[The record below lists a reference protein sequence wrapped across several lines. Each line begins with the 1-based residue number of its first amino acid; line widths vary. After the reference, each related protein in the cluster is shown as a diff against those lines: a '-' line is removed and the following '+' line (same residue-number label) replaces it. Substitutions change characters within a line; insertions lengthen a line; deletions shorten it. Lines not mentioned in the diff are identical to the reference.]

1 MLIDLHADLED
12 IDGMIGLVRDKQRS
26 LRRLKSVFDGGER
39 PENEAKFLEDI
50 ITGANYGWNQV
61 RPNAATY
68 QEVLSSGKLGLIRN
82 SAMRAAISLYYF
94 DFTIIFDRTDE
105 RETMFPQLSYQLVPR
120 SLASSNREVM
130 LQVDADLSADETARL
145 VDAALRFALVDH
157 LIAEMNLANFILL
170 MSADVKQKC
179 EALIAQIETYRAS
192 R

>member
-12 IDGMIGLVRDKQRS
+12 IDGMIGLVRDKQSS

-61 RPNAATY
+61 RPNATTY
-68 QEVLSSGKLGLIRN
+68 QEALSSGKLGLIRN
-82 SAMRAAISLYYF
+82 SAMRTAISLYNF

-130 LQVDADLSADETARL
+130 LQVDTDLSADETARL
-145 VDAALRFALVDH
+145 VDAALRSALVDH
-157 LIAEMNLANFILL
+157 LIAEMNLANFFFTHECRCQAK
-170 MSADVKQKC
+170 M
-179 EALIAQIETYRAS
+179 
-192 R
+192 

>member
-61 RPNAATY
+61 RPNATTY
-68 QEVLSSGKLGLIRN
+68 QEALSSGKLGLIRN
-82 SAMRAAISLYYF
+82 SAMRTAISLYNF

-130 LQVDADLSADETARL
+130 LQVDTDLSADETARL
-145 VDAALRFALVDH
+145 VDAALRSALVDH

-170 MSADVKQKC
+170 MSADVKRKC

>member
-1 MLIDLHADLED
+1 
-12 IDGMIGLVRDKQRS
+12 MIGLVRDKQRS

-50 ITGANYGWNQV
+50 IIGANYGWNQV
-61 RPNAATY
+61 RPNATTY
-68 QEVLSSGKLGLIRN
+68 QEALSSGKLGLIRN
-82 SAMRAAISLYYF
+82 SVMRTAISLYYF

-130 LQVDADLSADETARL
+130 LQVDTDLSADETARL
-145 VDAALRFALVDH
+145 VDAALRSALADH
-157 LIAEMNLANFILL
+157 LTAEMNLGNFILL
-170 MSADVKQKC
+170 LSTDIHQRCA
-179 EALIAQIETYRAS
+179 ALMAKIENFRAS